1 MADIFGYFESVKDWG
16 EWNNA
21 IFETLIEVSNI
32 EGLPDN
38 FSIDY
43 IKYKEGVGIRVEYEN
58 AGQVKSQIDA
68 ILLKIEHPR
77 LENR

>member
-1 MADIFGYFESVKDWG
+1 MADIFGYFEAIDWG
-16 EWNNA
+16 KWHNV
-21 IFETLIEVSNI
+21 IFEALTEISNI

-38 FSIDY
+38 FTIDY

-58 AGQVKSQIDA
+58 AGQVKRQIDA
-68 ILLKIEHPR
+68 ILKKLEYPR

>member
-1 MADIFGYFESVKDWG
+1 MADIFGYFEAIDWG
-16 EWNNA
+16 EWHNA
-21 IFETLIEVSNI
+21 IFEALTEISNI

-38 FSIDY
+38 FTVDY

-58 AGQVKSQIDA
+58 AGQAKRQIDA
-68 ILLKIEHPR
+68 ILKKLEYPR